1 MEILTSLGELRE
13 KLPAPGQRKR
23 PLALVPTMGALHDG
37 HRALVQKALEDEGEV
52 LATVF
57 VNPLQF
63 GPQEDFDRYPR
74 TREADIRL
82 LESAGVSW
90 ALFPEA
96 SELVGDSSGFS
107 ISHPVAELYCGAHRP
122 GHFSGVLFIVSKLFH
137 LTNPDRAYF
146 GKKDRQQ
153 LFLID
158 RMVREFAFPVSVRG
172 VDTVREEDGLAMSS
186 RNRYLDPEERLHA
199 PELYRILKIARERYA
214 PRNHADRLD
223 LASLLVGD
231 LKERGFRPEYVV
243 FVHPETFLPLSAENP
258 PETPAI
264 LITAAWLGKTRL
276 IDNIDIPVF
285 HG

>member
-1 MEILTSLGELRE
+1 MEILTSLADL
-13 KLPAPGQRKR
+13 KKALPTPERRQR

-37 HRALVQKALEDEGEV
+37 HRALVRKALEEGGEV
-52 LATVF
+52 VASVF

-74 TREADIRL
+74 TREEDIRL
-82 LESAGVSW
+82 LEATGASW
-90 ALFPEA
+90 AFFPDA
-96 SELVGDSSGFS
+96 AELVGDSSGFT
-107 ISHPVAELYCGAHRP
+107 ISHPVAGLYCGAHRP

-137 LTNPDRAYF
+137 LTRPDRAYF

-158 RMVREFAFPVSVRG
+158 RMVREFAFPVDVRG
-172 VDTVREEDGLAMSS
+172 VDTIREEDGLAMSS
-186 RNRYLDPEERLHA
+186 RNRYLDPEERQHA
-199 PELYRILKIARERYA
+199 PELYRLLTIARERYA

-231 LKERGFRPEYVV
+231 MKERGFRPEYVV
-243 FVHPETFLPLSAENP
+243 FVHPETFLPLSAEDP

-276 IDNIDIPVF
+276 IDNIDIPAF

>member
-1 MEILTSLGELRE
+1 MEILTSLA
-13 KLPAPGQRKR
+13 KLKERLPSPERRKK

-37 HRALVQKALEDEGEV
+37 HRALFRKASEDGGEV
-52 LATVF
+52 VASVF

-63 GPQEDFDRYPR
+63 GPQEDFERYPR
-74 TREADIRL
+74 TRDADVRL
-82 LESAGVSW
+82 LESAGASW
-90 ALFPEA
+90 AFFPEA
-96 SELVGDSSGFS
+96 DELVGDSTGFS
-107 ISHPVAELYCGAHRP
+107 ISHPVAGLYCGAHRP

-137 LTNPDRAYF
+137 LIHPDRAYF

-158 RMVREFAFPVSVRG
+158 RMVREFAFPVDVRG
-172 VDTVREEDGLAMSS
+172 VDTVREGDGLAMSS

-199 PELYRILKIARERYA
+199 PELYRILNIARERYA

-243 FVHPETFLPLSAENP
+243 FVHPETFLPLSAEDP

-276 IDNIDIPVF
+276 IDNIDIPSL

>member
-1 MEILTSLGELRE
+1 MEILTSLA
-13 KLPAPGQRKR
+13 KLKERLPSPERRKK

-37 HRALVQKALEDEGEV
+37 HRALFRKASEDGGEV
-52 LATVF
+52 VASVF

-63 GPQEDFDRYPR
+63 GPQEDFERYPR
-74 TREADIRL
+74 TRDADVRL
-82 LESAGVSW
+82 LESAGASW
-90 ALFPEA
+90 AFFPEA
-96 SELVGDSSGFS
+96 DELVGDSTGFS
-107 ISHPVAELYCGAHRP
+107 ISHPVAGLYCGAHRP

-137 LTNPDRAYF
+137 LIHPDRAYF

-158 RMVREFAFPVSVRG
+158 RMVREFAFPVDVRG
-172 VDTVREEDGLAMSS
+172 VDTVREGDGLAMSS

-199 PELYRILKIARERYA
+199 PELYRILNIARERYA

-243 FVHPETFLPLSAENP
+243 FVHPETFLPLSAEDP

-276 IDNIDIPVF
+276 IDNIDILPS